1 MQVLFLYTTWHGSVP
16 AAARTVADFLGA
28 EAVMYDIE
36 RDSIPDDIQEIFDC
50 IIFGTSVHDDRI
62 PDSMKALLSEALRSE
77 SLLTDSQPS
86 ANSHSADSHS
96 ADSHSAD
103 SHSADSHSAARFP
116 ESLPSAGTRIP
127 WAPLIGFYILSV
139 KGPERTTAV
148 IERDIPAEVR
158 KKFDVLGMF
167 GGRLQSDKLS
177 FFERR
182 ILRQISISE
191 SQIKTLDEI
200 KIRKFAAAVESS
212 YLNSP
217 AKKRPGKIPGQAPVS
232 KAKRRATVPP
242 TT

>member
-16 AAARTVADFLGA
+16 AAARTIADFLGA

-62 PDSMKALLSEALRSE
+62 PDSMKALLTEALRSE

-86 ANSHSADSHS
+86 AN
-96 ADSHSAD
+96 

>member
-62 PDSMKALLSEALRSE
+62 PDSMKALLTEALRSE

-86 ANSHSADSHS
+86 ANSHSADY
-96 ADSHSAD
+96 
-103 SHSADSHSAARFP
+103 HSAARFS

-127 WAPLIGFYILSV
+127 WAQLIGFYILSV

>member
-16 AAARTVADFLGA
+16 AAARTIADFLGA

-62 PDSMKALLSEALRSE
+62 PDSMKVLLTEALRSESLLTEALRSE

-86 ANSHSADSHS
+86 ANSHYDNPHY
-96 ADSHSAD
+96 D
-103 SHSADSHSAARFP
+103 ARFP

-200 KIRKFAAAVESS
+200 KIRKFAAAVESRHQS
-212 YLNSP
+212 SP
-217 AKKRPGKIPGQAPVS
+217 IRKKPGTPGQAPVS

>member
-16 AAARTVADFLGA
+16 AAARTIANFLGA

-36 RDSIPDDIQEIFDC
+36 RDSIPDDVQESFDC

-62 PDSMKALLSEALRSE
+62 PDSMKALLSEALLSDR
-77 SLLTDSQPS
+77 QPSDNSNS
-86 ANSHSADSHS
+86 ANSHSDNSNS
-96 ADSHSAD
+96 D
-103 SHSADSHSAARFP
+103 ARFP
-116 ESLPSAGTRIP
+116 ESLHSAGTRIP
-127 WAPLIGFYILSV
+127 WAPLIGFYILSI

-191 SQIKTLDEI
+191 TQIKTLDEI

-217 AKKRPGKIPGQAPVS
+217 TKKRPGNIPGQTPVS
-232 KAKRRATVPP
+232 KAKRRAAVPP
-242 TT
+242 AN

>member
-16 AAARTVADFLGA
+16 AAARTIAGFLEA

-36 RDSIPDDIQEIFDC
+36 RDSIPDDIQESFDC

-62 PDSMKALLSEALRSE
+62 PNSMKALLSEALLSDR
-77 SLLTDSQPS
+77 QPS
-86 ANSHSADSHS
+86 DNSHPDNSHSD
-96 ADSHSAD
+96 
-103 SHSADSHSAARFP
+103 ARFP

-139 KGPERTTAV
+139 KGPERTTFV
-148 IERDIPAEVR
+148 IKRDIPAEVL
-158 KKFDVLGMF
+158 KKIDVLGLV

-191 SQIKTLDEI
+191 TQIKTLDEI

-212 YLNSP
+212 YQNSP
-217 AKKRPGKIPGQAPVS
+217 RKNPGEIPGQKPVS
-232 KAKRRATVPP
+232 KAKRRVSVPP
-242 TT
+242 AN

>member
-1 MQVLFLYTTWHGSVP
+1 
-16 AAARTVADFLGA
+16 
-28 EAVMYDIE
+28 MYDIE

-62 PDSMKALLSEALRSE
+62 PDSMKALLTEALRSE

-86 ANSHSADSHS
+86 AN
-96 ADSHSAD
+96 

>member
-16 AAARTVADFLGA
+16 AAARTIADFLGA

-86 ANSHSADSHS
+86 ANSHYDNPHY
-96 ADSHSAD
+96 D
-103 SHSADSHSAARFP
+103 ARFP

-212 YLNSP
+212 YLNFP